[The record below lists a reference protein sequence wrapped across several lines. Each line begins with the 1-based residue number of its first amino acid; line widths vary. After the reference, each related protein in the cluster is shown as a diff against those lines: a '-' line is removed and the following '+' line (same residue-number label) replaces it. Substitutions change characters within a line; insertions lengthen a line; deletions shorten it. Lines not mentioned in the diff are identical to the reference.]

1 MKNIFNR
8 SILTIFST
16 IFFTINTVT
25 PAQANFTFDEVE
37 IDQNQV
43 IATAMPLSDLNGY
56 SGYQLIILEQRSN
69 QRPCWSESEAGLY
82 PILVEPL
89 LLDFNFSGICGRA
102 TDSNGYSIRVD
113 GNDLS
118 VSHRLILQNVG
129 GEIKLFGISLTGDKK
144 LIGRSRGLSNGMMK
158 IFLEPGWQF
167 TKRSYQGKVLGHF
180 YFSYDSFAAK
190 QAEVEQRISE
200 IEAQIPDSLEFYDN
214 TNSAIAE
221 GS

>member
-1 MKNIFNR
+1 
-8 SILTIFST
+8 
-16 IFFTINTVT
+16 
-25 PAQANFTFDEVE
+25 
-37 IDQNQV
+37 
-43 IATAMPLSDLNGY
+43 MPLSDLNGY
-56 SGYQLIILEQRSN
+56 SGYKLIILEQRSN

-118 VSHRLILQNVG
+118 LSHRLILQNVG

-167 TKRSYQGKVLGHF
+167 TKRSYQGKVIGHF

-190 QAEVEQRISE
+190 QAEIEQRISE
-200 IEAQIPDSLEFYDN
+200 IEAQMPDSLEFDDN

>member
-1 MKNIFNR
+1 M
-8 SILTIFST
+8 
-16 IFFTINTVT
+16 
-25 PAQANFTFDEVE
+25 
-37 IDQNQV
+37 DQNQV

-56 SGYQLIILEQRSN
+56 SGYKLIILEQRSN

-118 VSHRLILQNVG
+118 LSHRLILQNVG

-167 TKRSYQGKVLGHF
+167 TKRSYQGKVIGHF

-190 QAEVEQRISE
+190 QAEIEQRISE
-200 IEAQIPDSLEFYDN
+200 IEAQMPDSLEFDDN